1 MLWATVNC
9 RGSPARLGLVMLA
22 VETTPRA
29 LSRVVSRAEWVE
41 R

>member
-9 RGSPARLGLVMLA
+9 RGSAARLGSVMLA

-29 LSRVVSRAEWVE
+29 LSEVVSRAEWVG

>member
-9 RGSPARLGLVMLA
+9 RGSAARLGLVMLA
-22 VETTPRA
+22 VEATARA
-29 LSRVVSRAEWVE
+29 RSEVVSRAEGVG